1 MNWQA
6 EGSYFLGEF
15 LYLQVSPPVR
25 TKIQLPI
32 AKSSMEVPHSM
43 LSIPSAPQTAGFIPA
58 TAALGGIAFPFQSRR
73 GNKYSSCSGWDRGC
87 GIFLSPLSPAGML
100 ATTQVRRG
108 GCLKRI
114 WNLSKMALFH
124 HAVESGRVVVIPPP
138 QSHLPT
144 SLLAQ
149 Q

>member
-1 MNWQA
+1 MESFYISRFHPQLEQKSSYPSQKAPWKCLIPCCPSPQPHKQL
-6 EGSYFLGEF
+6 GSF
-15 LYLQVSPPVR
+15 QQ
-25 TKIQLPI
+25 QLPW
-32 AKSSMEVPHSM
+32 EELP
-43 LSIPSAPQTAGFIPA
+43 
-58 TAALGGIAFPFQSRR
+58 FPFNPEE
-73 GNKYSSCSGWDRGC
+73 GINTHSSCSGWDRGC